1 MINTKPSVSI
11 GMPVYNGESYIRQ
24 ALNSLLAQDY
34 PNFELI
40 ISDNA
45 STDQTQEICQEYA
58 ANYPQIRYFRNAEN
72 LGSSKNFN
80 RVFELAIGEYFM
92 WAAHDDLWHPSYIS
106 KCVAKLQEHPQAVM
120 CCSEVAFID
129 EEGNINPDW
138 NHYRN
143 RETLGMEVGERVFT
157 LVNKLTWIEVYSLIR
172 SSALKQTNK
181 VSSSY
186 GADVILEL
194 ELFILGETVKI
205 PEVLFS
211 YRIPRKV
218 AKTSYDLMVSLNP
231 DGADKQRRD
240 YHLSLAKDLLKVLHN
255 SGLDER
261 LKKSICTDYIAT
273 VCESQEWLEMIA
285 REQLLPFQ
293 NPAVIQQVRLFVRN
307 QLQEQF
313 GRSNLMTTS
322 RLCIYRD
329 FLTDYYRHW
338 IAQMKEEFT
347 PRRKQWEF
355 VAIVQALHERGLL
368 GSGKKGLGF
377 AVGNEPLPS
386 LFASFGCEI
395 VATDQGL
402 NPVSQKQWGET
413 DQLCK
418 GKEALNEKGICPP
431 EQFERLVEFREVDMN
446 FIPEDLR
453 LGKFDFIWSS
463 CAFEHIGSI
472 EKGLKFVQNSMDCL
486 KSGGVAFHTTEFNC
500 TSNAGT
506 LDLPNLVFYRLQD
519 IDRLIKEL
527 EKQGHW
533 VEPISYEI
541 GSDEPDLKVARA
553 PYTEPHLKL
562 EMGGYVATSLLLIVR
577 KDYYKKGGISSLPVV
592 SQEREKPIKIIYDI
606 SVLGYGQH
614 TYSSRTGVARVIEN
628 IALGLLASKEID
640 LSFCGSHSM
649 YAVYSCL
656 DYLQSQPIFKET
668 PFVHPSFIYILI
680 KKLNDLYG
688 MLEKRG
694 TIAPESGADLKY
706 QPLMETLKIS
716 LSNSLSLTGNYSNL
730 LDADSLSRTDI
741 FHTTFYHFPEAV
753 KQIKNLKKFATV
765 YDLIPI
771 VLSDLYVG
779 KNDSDYQRMIK
790 SLESITAEDYVLCI
804 SQATKNDLLD
814 RVKAIDPAKVFV
826 TYLAANPN
834 TFYQCTD
841 TDKLTAVRNKYSI
854 PDAQYILAVST
865 LEPRK
870 NLEHVIRCFAQLVQQ
885 QGIKDLYL
893 VLVGAFGWDYE
904 PIFEEISKGGL
915 SKDRILITGYVAD
928 EDLAALYSGALVF
941 VYPSL
946 YEGFGLPPLEAMQC
960 GVPVITSNNSSLPE
974 VVGSAG
980 IMLHPQDADG
990 LCHEMLQLYKSQSL
1004 RQQMSR
1010 KSLEQAKTF
1019 SWERCIQETT
1029 DAYKIALSS

>member
-11 GMPVYNGESYIRQ
+11 GMPVYNGEIYIRQ

-58 ANYPQIRYFRNAEN
+58 ANYPQIRYFRNGEN

-138 NHYRN
+138 HHYRN
-143 RETLGMEVGERVFT
+143 RETLGMEVSERVFT

-181 VSSSY
+181 MRSSY

-194 ELFILGETVKI
+194 ELFILGELVKI

-218 AKTSYDLMVSLNP
+218 AKTSYHLMVSINP
-231 DGADKQRRD
+231 DEADKQRRD
-240 YHLSLAKDLLKVLHN
+240 YHLSLAKDLLKVVQN

-273 VCESQEWLEMIA
+273 VSESQEWLQIIA

-293 NPAVIQQVRLFVRN
+293 NAALIQQVKLFVRN
-307 QLQEQF
+307 QLQEQL
-313 GRSNLMTTS
+313 GRSNLITTS

-329 FLTDYYRHW
+329 FLTDYYRQW

-347 PRRKQWEF
+347 PHRKQWEF

-368 GSGKKGLGF
+368 ASGKKGLGF

-395 VATDQGL
+395 VATDQGF
-402 NPVSQKQWGET
+402 NPVSEKDWGET

-472 EKGLKFVQNSMDCL
+472 EKGLQFVQNSMDCL

-533 VEPISYEI
+533 VEPVSYDI

-562 EMGGYVATSLLLIVR
+562 EMGGYVATSLLLIVH
-577 KDYYKKGGISSLPVV
+577 KAQEIYAESYPPVYADGEKQ
-592 SQEREKPIKIIYDI
+592 QEFINIFYDI
-606 SVLGYGQH
+606 SVLGYGHYQ
-614 TYSSRTGVARVIEN
+614 SRSRTGVARVIEN
-628 IALGLLASKEID
+628 IASGLIASKQFD
-640 LSFCGSHSM
+640 LSFCATHSW
-649 YAVYSCL
+649 YAVKTCL
-656 DYLQSQPIFKET
+656 DYLQTQ
-668 PFVHPSFIYILI
+668 PSFRGIPLAHSSFFRNFESKLI
-680 KKLNDLYG
+680 ELYQ
-688 MLEKRG
+688 MLENREK
-694 TIAPESGADLKY
+694 IFPEHSQEPQSKLLTDNLKKY
-706 QPLMETLKIS
+706 
-716 LSNSLSLTGNYSNL
+716 LSNSIGISQQRSHLI
-730 LDADSLSRTDI
+730 DQQSLSEADI
-741 FHTTFYHFPEAV
+741 FHATFYHIPHQAREC
-753 KQIKNLKKFATV
+753 KKLKKFATV

-771 VLSDLYVG
+771 VLSQLFIG
-779 KNDSDYQRMIK
+779 KNDADYQRMQA
-790 SLESITAEDYVLCI
+790 SLNSLRAEDYILCI
-804 SQATKNDLLD
+804 SQATKNDLLNH
-814 RVKAIDPAKVFV
+814 VKLNPERVFV
-826 TYLAANPN
+826 THLAAN
-834 TFYQCTD
+834 TALFYRCND
-841 TDKLTAVRNKYSI
+841 AENMASVKHKYGI
-854 PDAQYILAVST
+854 PDAPYILGVST

-870 NLEHVIRCFAQLVQQ
+870 NLEHVIRCFAKVVQQ
-885 QGIKDLYL
+885 QGIKDLNL
-893 VLVGAFGWDYE
+893 VLVGAKGWEYE
-904 PIFEEISKGGL
+904 KIFQEIANFGL
-915 SKDRILITGYVAD
+915 SKDRIIITGYVAD
-928 EDLAALYSGALVF
+928 EDLAAIYSGAMVF
-941 VYPSL
+941 IYPSL

-960 GVPVITSNNSSLPE
+960 GIPVITSNNSSLPE
-974 VVGSAG
+974 VVGDAG
-980 IMLHPQDADG
+980 IMLDAADADG
-990 LCHEMLQLYKSQSL
+990 LCHSILKLYSTPAL
-1004 RQQMSR
+1004 RQEMSL
-1010 KSLEQAKTF
+1010 KSIAQAKKF
-1019 SWERCIQETT
+1019 SWERCTQETIA
-1029 DAYKIALSS
+1029 AYKTALSG